1 MFTKQ
6 YRLILEGENLA
17 PLWNVEV
24 TYSDEG
30 KILAI
35 DELKYELDLANCLI
49 PGFFNSHVHS
59 ADIGLRGIGQYTL
72 SELVG
77 EGGIKSRHLEHLS
90 DDALKLAINKCYEEA
105 KLLGIQG
112 WADFREGG
120 LRGIQP
126 YHKLPSSF
134 IAFGRPI
141 PGDDLEQF
149 NYFGIR
155 DVAQYTSDQ
164 LQLIVEHAHKF
175 EKPIFIHA
183 SEDIEL
189 RNQWV
194 NLHSES
200 DVIWSL
206 RNISPRAI
214 IHLTHA
220 DEEDFTEMKLS
231 KVGAVFCLGSNQF
244 TKVGIPNIPLA
255 LELGLEMAIGTD
267 NAMMQSLSIGNE
279 IRKIHHTF
287 PDISIIEL
295 IKLGS
300 VNGAKLVDL
309 DFSLKIGNSNY
320 IELNIPQLRTS
331 HQSLDKSILEQLP

>member
-1 MFTKQ
+1 VITKQ
-6 YRLILEGENLA
+6 YRLILEGENLD

-24 TYSDEG
+24 TYSDNG
-30 KILAI
+30 KILSI
-35 DELKYELDLANCLI
+35 DELRYELDVANCLI

-59 ADIGLRGIGQYTL
+59 ADIGLRGVGQYTL

-77 EGGIKSRHLEHLS
+77 EGGIKSRHLQQLS
-90 DDALKLAINKCYEEA
+90 DEAVELAINKSYEEA
-105 KLLGIQG
+105 KRLGIQG

-134 IAFGRPI
+134 MAFGRPI
-141 PGDDLEQF
+141 PDDDLEQF

-155 DVAQYTSDQ
+155 DVDQYTSDQ
-164 LQLIVEHAHKF
+164 LRLIVEHAHKF
-175 EKPIFIHA
+175 EKPIFVHA
-183 SEDIEL
+183 SEDIEF
-189 RNQWV
+189 RNHWV
-194 NLHSES
+194 NFHSES

-231 KVGAVFCLGSNQF
+231 KVGAIFCLGSNQF
-244 TKVGIPNIPLA
+244 TKVGTPSIPLA
-255 LELGLEMAIGTD
+255 FELGLEIAIGTD
-267 NAMMQSLSIGNE
+267 NAMMQSLSIGDE
-279 IRKIHHTF
+279 IRKIHHKF

-295 IKLGS
+295 LKLGS

-309 DFSLKIGNSNY
+309 DFSLKVGNSNY
-320 IELNIPQLRTS
+320 IELNIPQLNKF
-331 HQSLDKSILEQLP
+331 HQSLDQSILKQLP